1 MGKNLKKEYIYI
13 YMGFSGGSDGKESA
27 CSAGEPGLIPGSGRS
42 PGEGNGNPLQYSCPE
57 NPHGQR
63 TLAGY
68 SPWGHRESDMTKQLS
83 TAQHLEKGASL
94 VAQQ

>member
-1 MGKNLKKEYIYI
+1 MELSLKLGTCMLEKP
-13 YMGFSGGSDGKESA
+13 GGGH
-27 CSAGEPGLIPGSGRS
+27 
-42 PGEGNGNPLQYSCPE
+42 GNPLQYSCPE

-68 SPWGHRESDMTKQLS
+68 RPRGHRESDMTKQLG